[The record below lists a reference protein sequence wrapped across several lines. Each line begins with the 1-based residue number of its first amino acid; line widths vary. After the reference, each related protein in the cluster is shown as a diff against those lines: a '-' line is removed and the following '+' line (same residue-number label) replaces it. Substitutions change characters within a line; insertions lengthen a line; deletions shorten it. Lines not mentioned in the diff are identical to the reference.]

1 VRGEADRSRLSTSK
15 ATRQF
20 HDHLTECQQHQ
31 KRVNQFRVRIPD
43 YSFDCRS
50 EENPSPTNQ
59 YINDASDFLLAD
71 IQASNPSTP
80 LSPMTSPLPGS
91 VSPHRS
97 NEEGKRKRDDSDDD
111 DDDDIHRAVTELL
124 RSLTT
129 AIANE
134 VHLSGSPS
142 TKRQK
147 I

>member
-1 VRGEADRSRLSTSK
+1 MHGD
-15 ATRQF
+15 
-20 HDHLTECQQHQ
+20 
-31 KRVNQFRVRIPD
+31 
-43 YSFDCRS
+43 SFDCRS

-91 VSPHRS
+91 VSPTRS
-97 NEEGKRKRDDSDDD
+97 NEEEKRKRDDSDDD
-111 DDDDIHRAVTELL
+111 DDIHREVTELL
-124 RSLTT
+124 SSLAA

-134 VHLSGSPS
+134 VHVSASLSA
-142 TKRQK
+142 KRPK